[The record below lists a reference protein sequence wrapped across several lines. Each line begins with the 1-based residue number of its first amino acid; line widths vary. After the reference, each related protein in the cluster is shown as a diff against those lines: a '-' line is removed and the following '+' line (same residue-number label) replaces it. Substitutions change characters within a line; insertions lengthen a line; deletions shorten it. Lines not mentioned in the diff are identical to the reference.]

1 MMMKDTRVMSEGKE
15 DVDDMTVEAV
25 IEEMAEI
32 GGMVM
37 VIEIVMMMV
46 IGQMVGETRDTTIVI
61 GTDQTKIAIVDE
73 ETIEEMMMILS
84 VSVVPNSINLEALAP
99 RFLPLSFLHS
109 YKPIKNVI
117 CND

>member
-1 MMMKDTRVMSEGKE
+1 MKE
-15 DVDDMTVEAV
+15 
-25 IEEMAEI
+25 
-32 GGMVM
+32 
-37 VIEIVMMMV
+37 
-46 IGQMVGETRDTTIVI
+46 
-61 GTDQTKIAIVDE
+61 TDQTMNATIDE

-99 RFLPLSFLHS
+99 RFLPLSFLHN